1 MQVYFRISDE
11 KPYRKRGDILCYIR
25 TEKSLSKKYG
35 QPEYEVPDNKTER
48 AGTCREDRDTG

>member
-1 MQVYFRISDE
+1 MLYKDRE
-11 KPYRKRGDILCYIR
+11 KF
-25 TEKSLSKKYG
+25 EQKYG